1 MLVRF
6 ELAMAAAGEARPE
19 STLYFDDSTRNVA
32 AGAEMGLYAVM
43 VGRRNA
49 DVGADLEARGGLR
62 AHPCY
67 SLARSMIHR
76 GLRLTEPRGAALLH
90 TDTRGTCA

>member
-1 MLVRF
+1 MQAF

-32 AGAEMGLYAVM
+32 AGAEMGLYSVM

-49 DVGADLEARGGLR
+49 DVGADLEARG
-62 AHPCY
+62 
-67 SLARSMIHR
+67 
-76 GLRLTEPRGAALLH
+76 LH
-90 TDTRGTCA
+90 SQRCSTVL